1 MQPLRIAIAGA
12 GTAGLA
18 AAAFLTRDGHSVQL
32 YERFAEP
39 RPLGAGLML
48 QPTGLACLARL
59 GLDRAAID
67 SGAVVLGIDGRT
79 VRGARIFD
87 VGYRELGPRLFGIG
101 MHRGTLFSLLY
112 EEVRRLAVPI
122 TASIDMRSGRCVPAG
137 RLLIDAEGNEH
148 GPFDLV
154 IDGTGQRSPL
164 RAGAVEVNVERPY
177 AYGALWGIT
186 LMPDNWQHPD
196 WLMQVY
202 DGCHLMVGI
211 LPVGRRPGD
220 PRRLAALF
228 WSLRVRDHA
237 AWREGGIERWRAQVL
252 RAWPEAQPF
261 LEQVRSA
268 DDLTFAS
275 YADITLRQ
283 RYADRIVFIG
293 DAGRVTSP
301 QLGQGANLALIDA
314 AVLADC
320 LRGEPSL
327 AAAAYPLLLLRQP
340 LAHPV
345 LSVRQPH
352 CRPGARSRLPDRR
365 QGALRAARDGA
376 HPERHE
382 NRPLHPPRSWS
393 VAPGLRAG
401 THRPLQPTGITHQQ
415 ADDRQVRLDLEAV
428 SAVPIALEGAHAG
441 VQPARQRDA
450 EHQHLAQLQRQPV
463 GRGIERRQQ
472 GDGADAFGQ
481 PSVAL
486 ELHGAELARS
496 EHARP
501 HLATAA
507 RLEAHAQRLV
517 SPVRRQREQRRERP
531 SNP

>member
-18 AAAFLTRDGHSVQL
+18 AAAFLTRDGHEVQL
-32 YERFAEP
+32 FERFAEP

-122 TASIDMRSGRCVPAG
+122 TASIDMRSSRCAPGG
-137 RLLIDAEGNEH
+137 RLLIDTQGNEH

-164 RAGAVEVNVERPY
+164 RAGAVQVNVERPY

-186 LMPDNWQHPD
+186 QMPDGWPYSD

-220 PRRLAALF
+220 ARRLAALF
-228 WSLRVRDHA
+228 WSLRVRDYA

-252 RAWPEAQPF
+252 RAWPEVLPF
-261 LEQVRSA
+261 VEQVRSA
-268 DDLTFAS
+268 DDMTFAS
-275 YADITLRQ
+275 YADVTLRQ

-314 AVLADC
+314 AVLAGC
-320 LRGEPSL
+320 LREEATL
-327 AAAAYPLLLLRQP
+327 AAALAAYAERRRTHTRFYSYASRWLTPFFQ
-340 LAHPV
+340 
-345 LSVRQPH
+345 SD
-352 CRPGARSRLPDRR
+352 SRLA
-365 QGALRAARDGA
+365 GLVRD
-376 HPERHE
+376 
-382 NRPLHPPRSWS
+382 L
-393 VAPGLRAG
+393 
-401 THRPLQPTGITHQQ
+401 TF
-415 ADDRQVRLDLEAV
+415 
-428 SAVPIALEGAHAG
+428 PIAGKVPYVRREMVRTLSGMKTGLFTHLDPGQWHPDYALGPAALSS
-441 VQPARQRDA
+441 QPA
-450 EHQHLAQLQRQPV
+450 
-463 GRGIERRQQ
+463 
-472 GDGADAFGQ
+472 
-481 PSVAL
+481 
-486 ELHGAELARS
+486 
-496 EHARP
+496 
-501 HLATAA
+501 
-507 RLEAHAQRLV
+507 
-517 SPVRRQREQRRERP
+517 
-531 SNP
+531 

>member
-18 AAAFLTRDGHSVQL
+18 AAAFLTRDGHDVRL
-32 YERFAEP
+32 FERFAEP

-67 SGAVVLGIDGRT
+67 SGAVVLGIDGKT

-122 TASIDMRSGRCVPAG
+122 TASIDMRTSRCVRGG
-137 RLLIDAEGNEH
+137 RLLIDMQGNEH

-164 RAGAVEVNVERPY
+164 RAGAVEVNAERPY

-186 LMPDNWQHPD
+186 QMPDGWAHPD
-196 WLMQVY
+196 WLVQVY

-228 WSLRVRDHA
+228 WSLRARDHA

-252 RAWPEAQPF
+252 RAWPEVEPF
-261 LEQVRSA
+261 VEQMRSA
-268 DDLTFAS
+268 DDMTFAS
-275 YADITLRQ
+275 YADVTLRQ

-320 LRGEPSL
+320 LRDGTSL
-327 AAAAYPLLLLRQP
+327 AAALAAYAERRR
-340 LAHPV
+340 AHTRFYSYASRWLTPFFQSDSRIAG
-345 LSVRQPH
+345 LVR
-352 CRPGARSRLPDRR
+352 DF
-365 QGALRAARDGA
+365 
-376 HPERHE
+376 
-382 NRPLHPPRSWS
+382 
-393 VAPGLRAG
+393 
-401 THRPLQPTGITHQQ
+401 TF
-415 ADDRQVRLDLEAV
+415 
-428 SAVPIALEGAHAG
+428 PIAGKVPYVRREMVRTLSGMKTGLFTHLDPGQWHQDYALGPTALSS
-441 VQPARQRDA
+441 QPA
-450 EHQHLAQLQRQPV
+450 
-463 GRGIERRQQ
+463 
-472 GDGADAFGQ
+472 
-481 PSVAL
+481 
-486 ELHGAELARS
+486 
-496 EHARP
+496 
-501 HLATAA
+501 
-507 RLEAHAQRLV
+507 
-517 SPVRRQREQRRERP
+517 
-531 SNP
+531 

>member
-1 MQPLRIAIAGA
+1 
-12 GTAGLA
+12 
-18 AAAFLTRDGHSVQL
+18 LTRDGHSVQL

-327 AAAAYPLLLLRQP
+327 AAALAAYAERRRTHTRFYSYASRWLTPFFQSDSRIAGLVRD
-340 LAHPV
+340 LAF
-345 LSVRQPH
+345 
-352 CRPGARSRLPDRR
+352 
-365 QGALRAARDGA
+365 
-376 HPERHE
+376 
-382 NRPLHPPRSWS
+382 
-393 VAPGLRAG
+393 
-401 THRPLQPTGITHQQ
+401 
-415 ADDRQVRLDLEAV
+415 
-428 SAVPIALEGAHAG
+428 PIAGKVPYVRREMVRTLSGMKTGLFTHLDPGQWHQDYALGPTALSS
-441 VQPARQRDA
+441 QPA
-450 EHQHLAQLQRQPV
+450 
-463 GRGIERRQQ
+463 
-472 GDGADAFGQ
+472 
-481 PSVAL
+481 
-486 ELHGAELARS
+486 
-496 EHARP
+496 
-501 HLATAA
+501 
-507 RLEAHAQRLV
+507 
-517 SPVRRQREQRRERP
+517 
-531 SNP
+531 

>member
-1 MQPLRIAIAGA
+1 
-12 GTAGLA
+12 
-18 AAAFLTRDGHSVQL
+18 
-32 YERFAEP
+32 
-39 RPLGAGLML
+39 ML

-327 AAAAYPLLLLRQP
+327 AAALAAYAERRRTHTRFYSYASRWLTPFFQSDSRIAGLVRD
-340 LAHPV
+340 LAF
-345 LSVRQPH
+345 
-352 CRPGARSRLPDRR
+352 
-365 QGALRAARDGA
+365 
-376 HPERHE
+376 
-382 NRPLHPPRSWS
+382 
-393 VAPGLRAG
+393 
-401 THRPLQPTGITHQQ
+401 
-415 ADDRQVRLDLEAV
+415 
-428 SAVPIALEGAHAG
+428 PIAGKVPYVRREMVRTLSGMKTGLFTHLDPGQWHQDYALGPTALSS
-441 VQPARQRDA
+441 QPA
-450 EHQHLAQLQRQPV
+450 
-463 GRGIERRQQ
+463 
-472 GDGADAFGQ
+472 
-481 PSVAL
+481 
-486 ELHGAELARS
+486 
-496 EHARP
+496 
-501 HLATAA
+501 
-507 RLEAHAQRLV
+507 
-517 SPVRRQREQRRERP
+517 
-531 SNP
+531 